1 MTSVLKTVCSLLH
14 NKLIF
19 QKLPE
24 IGDFFAV
31 NRKKIIAESWSC
43 VWLLFSGVLSYIGGV
58 AAGVLGRGLGFGVL
72 FRRSQKGQSSWSLGQ
87 KKKSGRFL
95 VGGRH
100 MCCPL
105 L

>member
-31 NRKKIIAESWSC
+31 NRKKIITESWSC
-43 VWLLFSGVLSYIGGV
+43 VWLFVFRRAVLYRRCSCRSVGKR
-58 AAGVLGRGLGFGVL
+58 AGVWGSVQEEPERAVL
-72 FRRSQKGQSSWSLGQ
+72 LVPGEKI
-87 KKKSGRFL
+87 KSGRFL

>member
-31 NRKKIIAESWSC
+31 NRKKIITESWSC
-43 VWLLFSGVLSYIGGV
+43 VWLFVFRRAVLYRRCSCRSVGKR
-58 AAGVLGRGLGFGVL
+58 AGVWGSVQEEPERAVL
-72 FRRSQKGQSSWSLGQ
+72 LVPGT
-87 KKKSGRFL
+87 KKKEW
-95 VGGRH
+95 
-100 MCCPL
+100 
-105 L
+105 